1 MIVDD
6 CIQWSCAH
14 PIAEMARWLECDAC
28 STYNSQR
35 TTFIPLTT
43 DAPWWFQSQGWLAG
57 SSSTLAPGAV
67 LPTIAIVAHHDS
79 YGAAPVRISAQCGHF
94 SVCQQHARKRP
105 SRDGGTPL
113 DFATW
118 HQGLANGADS
128 NGSGVVAL
136 LEIARVFSKLYDG
149 SRTQVAHRPQRS
161 QPAVQYAT
169 CTSTPRNM
177 QLMRKKMPAKPGPCR
192 A

>member
-35 TTFIPLTT
+35 TTFIPHTT

-79 YGAAPVRISAQCGHF
+79 YGAAPVRISAQYEWTLQC
-94 SVCQQHARKRP
+94 VP
-105 SRDGGTPL
+105 
-113 DFATW
+113 
-118 HQGLANGADS
+118 
-128 NGSGVVAL
+128 
-136 LEIARVFSKLYDG
+136 
-149 SRTQVAHRPQRS
+149 
-161 QPAVQYAT
+161 AT
-169 CTSTPRNM
+169 CAQATVTRRRN
-177 QLMRKKMPAKPGPCR
+177 A

>member
-1 MIVDD
+1 M
-6 CIQWSCAH
+6 
-14 PIAEMARWLECDAC
+14 
-28 STYNSQR
+28 N
-35 TTFIPLTT
+35 
-43 DAPWWFQSQGWLAG
+43 
-57 SSSTLAPGAV
+57 
-67 LPTIAIVAHHDS
+67 
-79 YGAAPVRISAQCGHF
+79 GHF

-105 SRDGGTPL
+105 SRDDGTPL

-161 QPAVQYAT
+161 RAICNVHQHTTQHAT
-169 CTSTPRNM
+169 H
-177 QLMRKKMPAKPGPCR
+177 A
-192 A
+192 